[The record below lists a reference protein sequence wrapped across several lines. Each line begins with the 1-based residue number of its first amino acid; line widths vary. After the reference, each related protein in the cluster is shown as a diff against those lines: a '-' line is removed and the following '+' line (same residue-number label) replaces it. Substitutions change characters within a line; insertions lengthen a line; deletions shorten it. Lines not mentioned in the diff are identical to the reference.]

1 MLGHDRFAAV
11 GVPVRAVKGYRRAAA
26 DFLRKVVFRAQL
38 AMVAEL
44 LAWATWWRKTLSRT
58 LLWVVTDGALAK
70 RPL

>member
-1 MLGHDRFAAV
+1 MQLLT
-11 GVPVRAVKGYRRAAA
+11 
-26 DFLRKVVFRAQL
+26 FLRKVVFRAQL